1 MPITVASLDKDLSL
15 AIYSS
20 RGYTS
25 DGRVKP
31 DVAAIGSNIMAPN
44 QGTGT
49 GYTSKSGTSMATP
62 LMAGIVAL
70 TLDATP
76 DLTPAEVKDTL
87 VAGATVLAVGTSSVV
102 GGNQVMD
109 KVNKGPEKRRDATVE
124 RVMAELAPYIDQRI
138 QQLVP
143 TQTGAVVPTT
153 KAPQIDYRQNVP
165 QRQ

>member
-1 MPITVASLDKDLSL
+1 MEI
-15 AIYSS
+15 
-20 RGYTS
+20 
-25 DGRVKP
+25 
-31 DVAAIGSNIMAPN
+31 
-44 QGTGT
+44 
-49 GYTSKSGTSMATP
+49 
-62 LMAGIVAL
+62 
-70 TLDATP
+70 
-76 DLTPAEVKDTL
+76 KDTL
-87 VAGATVLAVGTSSVV
+87 VAGATVLAVGTRGVV